1 MLNQIM
7 ITHNHG
13 NLIRKKTLLNPKFP
27 PRMTHR
33 NSMLV
38 CAIPTDG
45 IVRTISGK
53 LFRRGRP
60 AHVLHRGVQLGRV
73 GKVLRRNPQQ
83 QTPVDAFLA
92 DVRQGTIDVIHTERL
107 DRHGHQRRTA
117 VANFRQERLQEEA
130 KSKLQLGHISTR

>member
-1 MLNQIM
+1 
-7 ITHNHG
+7 
-13 NLIRKKTLLNPKFP
+13 
-27 PRMTHR
+27 
-33 NSMLV
+33 MLV
-38 CAIPTDG
+38 CAIPTDD

-60 AHVLHRGVQLGRV
+60 AHVLHRGVQFGRV

-117 VANFRQERLQEEA
+117 VANFRQERLDVHFLLTSFEYTTTENDTSGQRKDRRDQREHPELR
-130 KSKLQLGHISTR
+130 SHF